1 MNISND
7 TKSTLTFLLRFLL
20 GVIFAPLIFLCVVK
34 YVGWLVDILGLGP
47 NPLWEH

>member
-7 TKSTLTFLLRFLL
+7 TKSTLTFLLYRIL
-20 GVIFAPLIFLCVVK
+20 GVICAPLIFLCFVK

-47 NPLWEH
+47 NQ